1 MLTRSKARQMRAAPV
16 AKKSAPVKPTGSK
29 KASKKSGLACFRKT
43 RKSDTPKGKAGS
55 KYVICIKSG
64 KSGKSKKSK
73 KTKKSQKGGFVRGG
87 SVQQFVQSLFQ

>member
-16 AKKSAPVKPTGSK
+16 AKKSTPVKPTGSK
-29 KASKKSGLACFRKT
+29 KASKKGLACFRKT

-55 KYVICIKSG
+55 KYTICVKS
-64 KSGKSKKSK
+64 KRSKKSKKSK

-87 SVQQFVQSLFQ
+87 SVQQFVQSLFK